1 MDAGLRR
8 RAEVSWPAGEVVS
21 ARTPFAALSPQRRRL
36 VAAVAALAVGICVA
50 VVAGVVASR
59 DVPPPP
65 VPQDRPGPVLL
76 VPGYGGSTSALQVL
90 AERLRGAGRATVVVT
105 LPGDG
110 TGDLRSAADVVG
122 DAAAAAVAGGAPSVD
137 VVGFSA
143 GGVTVRWWVAEQG
156 GDALARRV
164 VTLGSP
170 HHGTQLAGLGARLGL
185 PGCPAAC
192 RQLAPD
198 SDLLQTLNSGDETP
212 AGPRW
217 TSVWTEQDEVVTP
230 PDSARLDGA
239 TTVVVQDVCPGTALA
254 HGDLPRSP
262 LVAAVV
268 LEALG
273 VGPGREAYG
282 PDDCARLSS

>member
-1 MDAGLRR
+1 VR
-8 RAEVSWPAGEVVS
+8 
-21 ARTPFAALSPQRRRL
+21 ARTSLAALSPQRRRL
-36 VAAVAALAVGICVA
+36 VVAVAALCVGVCLTALVA
-50 VVAGVVASR
+50 VVASR
-59 DVPPPP
+59 DARPAP
-65 VPQDRPGPVLL
+65 VAQDRPGPVLL

-90 AERLRGAGRATVVVT
+90 AERLRDAGRTAVVVT

-110 TGDLRSAADVVG
+110 TGDLRTSAAVVG
-122 DAAAAAVAGGAPSVD
+122 DAAASALAAGAPSVD

-143 GGVTVRWWVAEQG
+143 GGVTARWWVAKEG

-185 PGCPAAC
+185 PGCPPAC

-198 SDLLQTLNSGDETP
+198 SDLLRTLNSGDETP
-212 AGPRW
+212 TGPRW
-217 TSVWTEQDEVVTP
+217 TSVWTDQDEVVTP

-239 TTVVVQDVCPGTALA
+239 TTVVVQRVCPGTALT

-268 LEALG
+268 LEALD
-273 VGPGREAYG
+273 VGPGRTTYG